1 MGIINPA
8 TGRPFADTVHAAAPS
23 SGERIRLLA
32 CGKCKTVEV
41 LDDYKGPRE
50 LAAEYDVVLNIAVE
64 GHQEGVERIP
74 HAPARLFDVAKEDW
88 DNPPARE
95 QIISQI
101 RMSIDPNAE
110 TGLGAEAYALR
121 DNFRADA
128 MSCWEKHLRTPDCSD
143 YKSPEKRLVPETQ
156 RERRELGAA
165 AYDANNPELTRY
177 LCEYCPVHS
186 LVIQKK
192 RKDAGLYDR

>member
-1 MGIINPA
+1 MGIINPS
-8 TGRPFADTVHAAAPS
+8 TGKPFARQPHVTEPS
-23 SGERIRLLA
+23 GGERIRLLA
-32 CGKCKTVEV
+32 CGRCKTVEP
-41 LDDYKGPRE
+41 LDLYNGPRE

-64 GHQEGVERIP
+64 RHQDGVERIP
-74 HAPARLFDVAKEDW
+74 HAPAQLFDVAKVDW
-88 DNPPARE
+88 DNPTAQQ
-95 QIISQI
+95 QIIEQI
-101 RMSIDPNAE
+101 RMSFDPNAE

-128 MSCWEKHLRTPDCSD
+128 MACWEKHLRTPDCSD

-156 RERRELGAA
+156 KERREMGAL

-186 LVIQKK
+186 LVVQKK
-192 RKDAGLYDR
+192 RKDAGLYDN